1 MMQWLNGRTCGGG
14 GQSSIRA
21 IPQAV
26 VLGPV
31 GSPLTAPQPLSGMHP
46 RYRNV
51 DVSFRLP
58 LVRQTLGSKLDLV

>member
-1 MMQWLNGRTCGGG
+1 MVQWLNGRTCGGG

-21 IPQAV
+21 IPQTV
-26 VLGPV
+26 VLGWWV
-31 GSPLTAPQPLSGMHP
+31 RHTTAPQPLSGMHP

-58 LVRQTLGSKLDLV
+58 LVRQMLGSKLDLV